1 MFGILPNGII
11 EIRHNKSMYNLCDE
25 VSGTVSLK
33 MNKTIDA
40 ESFVIQLLGQKV
52 KISEED
58 TEIEK
63 VFEMNIILDNKKQY
77 QKGSYNSYSFMMK
90 LPPTIGV
97 VKPKNKVIST
107 VIKLFQPKY
116 EWFLTARLMKS
127 GIFDL
132 RKKVRIKVNC

>member
-1 MFGILPNGII
+1 MFGILPKGII
-11 EIRHNKSMYNLCDE
+11 EIRHSKSAYVLGDE

-40 ESFVIQLLGQKV
+40 ESFMLKLLGQKV

-58 TEIEK
+58 AEIEK
-63 VFEMNIILDNKKQY
+63 IFEMNITLDGKKQY
-77 QKGSYNSYSFMMK
+77 QKGSYNSYSFMIK
-90 LPPTIGV
+90 LPETIGV
-97 VKPKNKVIST
+97 VRPKSKVLST
-107 VIKLFQPKY
+107 IAKLFQPKY
-116 EWFLTARLMKS
+116 EWLLTARLMKS